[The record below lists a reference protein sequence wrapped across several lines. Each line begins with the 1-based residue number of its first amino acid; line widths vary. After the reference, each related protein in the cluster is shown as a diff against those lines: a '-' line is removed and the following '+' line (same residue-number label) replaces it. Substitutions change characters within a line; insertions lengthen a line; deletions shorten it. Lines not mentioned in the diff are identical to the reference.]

1 MTLDPQHSSPSRP
14 RRRLDLI
21 EDQDDVQAIPG
32 YPDVPP
38 ALQMGKGLA
47 FDDVFFFFFSLLR
60 LEELRLFRSLFR
72 SLFLSKEVL
81 RFVELILPFRDSL
94 SRNVPTTSALDSR
107 HILVEQ
113 QLTPDTP
120 SCIPGLQARI
130 ANSVENANH
139 FLFGFQTRQ
148 TPAL

>member
-72 SLFLSKEVL
+72 SLFLRKEVL
-81 RFVELILPFRDSL
+81 RFAELILPFRDSNSQQERTYDICIRQSSHTCRAATDTGYSL
-94 SRNVPTTSALDSR
+94 MHPRVTSKNCQLGRERKPFPFWVPD
-107 HILVEQ
+107 
-113 QLTPDTP
+113 
-120 SCIPGLQARI
+120 
-130 ANSVENANH
+130 
-139 FLFGFQTRQ
+139 
-148 TPAL
+148 